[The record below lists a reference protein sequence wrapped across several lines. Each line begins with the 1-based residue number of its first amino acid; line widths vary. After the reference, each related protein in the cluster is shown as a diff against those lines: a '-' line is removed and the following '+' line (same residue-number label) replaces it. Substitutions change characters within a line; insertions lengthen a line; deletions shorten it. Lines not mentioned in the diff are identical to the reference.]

1 MPSDGKRG
9 DVHLDES
16 EIVTRMM
23 YVLKEFGIY
32 DLEKLDWKTKWDDQ
46 GIDSLEQTALLTS
59 FEHEFHT
66 IFEDNVFDHFE
77 NFEQVMLHIRNDDIH
92 DLYGPFALIE

>member
-1 MPSDGKRG
+1 MPKKDSRRADNYM
-9 DVHLDES
+9 DET
-16 EIVTRMM
+16 EVVTRMM
-23 YVLKEFGIY
+23 YVLNQFGIY
-32 DLEKLDWKTKWDDQ
+32 DLKNIDWQKKWDDQ

-77 NFEQVMLHIRNDDIH
+77 NFNQVKDHLVTDHAA
-92 DLYGPFALIE
+92 F

>member
-1 MPSDGKRG
+1 MRA

-16 EIVTRMM
+16 EVVTRMM
-23 YVLKEFGIY
+23 HVVHQFSIF
-32 DLEKLDWKTKWDDQ
+32 DLETLDWKTHWDDQ

-77 NFEQVMLHIRNDDIH
+77 NFNQVKDWIVSDHAA
-92 DLYGPFALIE
+92 F

>member
-1 MPSDGKRG
+1 MRAD
-9 DVHLDES
+9 DYLDES
-16 EIVTRMM
+16 EVVVRMM

-32 DLEKLDWKTKWDDQ
+32 DLENIDWTTKWDDQ

-77 NFEQVMLHIRNDDIH
+77 NFDQVKNHLKSDHAA
-92 DLYGPFALIE
+92 F

>member
-1 MPSDGKRG
+1 MKADSY
-9 DVHLDES
+9 LDES
-16 EIVTRMM
+16 EVVTRMM

-32 DLEKLDWKTKWDDQ
+32 DLNAIDWQSKWNDQ

-77 NFEQVMLHIRNDDIH
+77 NFAQVKDHLIH
-92 DLYGPFALIE
+92 DHAAF

>member
-1 MPSDGKRG
+1 MVQRAVAMKSAVNPLPFPTATTSTLLTTPKRFEGSYVFYKNYAEGAMPSDGKRG

-46 GIDSLEQTALLTS
+46 GIDSLE
-59 FEHEFHT
+59 
-66 IFEDNVFDHFE
+66 
-77 NFEQVMLHIRNDDIH
+77 
-92 DLYGPFALIE
+92 

>member
-1 MPSDGKRG
+1 MRA
-9 DVHLDES
+9 DVHLDEA
-16 EIVTRMM
+16 EVVTRMM
-23 YVLKEFGIY
+23 HVVHQFSIY
-32 DLEKLDWKTKWDDQ
+32 DLETLDWKTAWDDQ

-77 NFEQVMLHIRNDDIH
+77 NFNQVKDWIVSDH
-92 DLYGPFALIE
+92 GAF